1 MRKLTVLAAVAIGI
15 AACNNSTSTPQNTE
29 TEITTLTE
37 QMPSVGGDRD
47 EHGCIGSAG
56 QSWSQLL
63 QECVQVFELGT
74 RLDPV
79 NTTEG
84 ETVISAFVLFNADKT
99 GAELFLANE
108 GKSLLLN
115 EDNTSL
121 KNTSVFKSGKYL
133 YNPKTQELSID
144 GKVTYRGEKPKI

>member
-29 TEITTLTE
+29 TEITTLAE

-63 QECVQVFELGT
+63 EECVQVFELGT

-108 GKSLLLN
+108 SESLLLN

>member
-29 TEITTLTE
+29 TEITTLAE

-79 NTTEG
+79 NTTES

-108 GKSLLLN
+108 SESLLLN